1 MDLRDAPE
9 GAIPQFIIDSV
20 ANNLAVE
27 FRQEAARRRAAVARG
42 AETPELAATL
52 LEKVGYALAKAA
64 HIAGIHSELMREVD
78 QVVKEIDPS
87 FEEHRKARWASSP
100 AAITYTVKV
109 SG

>member
-27 FRQEAARRRAAVARG
+27 FRQEAASRRAAVARG

-52 LEKVGYALAKAA
+52 LEKFGYGLAKAA
-64 HIAGIHSELMREVD
+64 HIAGIPSELMREVD
-78 QVVKEIDPS
+78 QVLREIDPS
-87 FEEHRKARWASSP
+87 FEAHRKARWASLP
-100 AAITYTVKV
+100 AAITYTAQS

>member
-27 FRQEAARRRAAVARG
+27 FRQEAASRRAAVARG

-52 LEKVGYALAKAA
+52 LEKFGYALDKAA
-64 HIAGIHSELMREVD
+64 YIAGIPSDLMREVD
-78 QVVKEIDPS
+78 QTVNEIDPN
-87 FEEHRKARWASSP
+87 FEANRKARWASLP
-100 AAITYTVKV
+100 AAITYTVDATA
-109 SG
+109 